1 MKIFRILESEM
12 LRFDELLEVSSDS
25 SSEVSS
31 LNSYVE
37 GSSTSLTSDVS
48 PEEFDELL
56 KKTRASS
63 GENLEELSAV
73 VEPPPADP
81 PEKSWAEPKAAPA
94 AVVHFCENF
103 IFPPESNR
111 ITPLHKS
118 KKSSLTKFMGPRGKR
133 GKISSKVQSSATKQ
147 GKLMVLVTTKDYSPV
162 RLPAAGLM
170 VKEVVEDYLRAEGI
184 AENTDGW
191 EVRLMD
197 GKEPDFDLP
206 PLEADQKIEDFRAN
220 KVYLLRKPST
230 EARGGGSWSEDYD
243 GFEVGSKFK
252 EQNVVPKVK
261 KRFVGMPSKQTD
273 VPPPVVEDFHS
284 QDIIG
289 RDFFVIDIGTAQK
302 LRKDTKDVPTS
313 KYKAEIIRRIPQV
326 AVRITVPFNFRLFQL
341 LGVLS
346 SRKVE
351 FLVTNRLCST
361 VFELF
366 FSRDRLEIGSS
377 VVRIPNSEP
386 ILVINQKFR
395 RRNIREYNFPAEP
408 EKAEPPEIV
417 TVDAET
423 VYHQQRRN
431 AELLV
436 HPNSPRRTFALP
448 MEKSIGEILSITFNE
463 FRRKC
468 FTVIYSH
475 SDITPELTCVYEAP
489 DSQMS
494 AELVAKLR
502 ILVKAVQKNRKL
514 KIRRNSISW
523 GSRDD
528 ISRPSHGR
536 AMSDLEVD
544 GK

>member
-408 EKAEPPEIV
+408 EKAEPPEVQHLSPFHHNEHTASIATSYLLNV
-417 TVDAET
+417 SVND
-423 VYHQQRRN
+423 N
-431 AELLV
+431 ASNTPCNFRLK
-436 HPNSPRRTFALP
+436 
-448 MEKSIGEILSITFNE
+448 EKAG
-463 FRRKC
+463 
-468 FTVIYSH
+468 
-475 SDITPELTCVYEAP
+475 
-489 DSQMS
+489 
-494 AELVAKLR
+494 
-502 ILVKAVQKNRKL
+502 
-514 KIRRNSISW
+514 
-523 GSRDD
+523 
-528 ISRPSHGR
+528 
-536 AMSDLEVD
+536 
-544 GK
+544 